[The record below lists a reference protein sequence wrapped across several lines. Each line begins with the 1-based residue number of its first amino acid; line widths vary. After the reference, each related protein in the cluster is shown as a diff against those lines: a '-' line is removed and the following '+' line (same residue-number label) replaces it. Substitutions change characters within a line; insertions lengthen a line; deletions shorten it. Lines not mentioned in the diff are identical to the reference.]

1 MILIGLTLIN
11 LYFSVNLSVGDKY
24 VARLNKW
31 YDLALNNKWTEAEK
45 IEKDLDQADLKWF
58 KEKYK
63 AENLKKRLNELTIKT
78 NKTADDWMT
87 VAQIQSGLGNKDA
100 EKQAIKT
107 AYELDPI
114 RSDIEKVY
122 FSSFL

>member
-1 MILIGLTLIN
+1 MILVGLTLVN

-31 YDLALNNKWTEAEK
+31 YTLAMENKWVEATKLEK
-45 IEKDLDQADLKWF
+45 NIDSADILWF

-63 AENLKKRLNELTIKT
+63 AENLKKRLNELTIKS
-78 NKTADDWMT
+78 NKSADDWMT
-87 VAQIQSGLGNKDA
+87 IAQIQSGLGDKNA